1 MPITKNTIQ
10 LPKKLNEKSKRS
22 TACVFS
28 EYKDICANEKNNPKL
43 PFVGVP

>member
-1 MPITKNTIQ
+1 MPITKNTYNTT
-10 LPKKLNEKSKRS
+10 PKKTLS